1 MQLEPMPERS
11 VSRGE
16 QRDACASV
24 QEARSLHT
32 TNSSKPDTANPRSR
46 IPNTAAKSPRAI
58 QIASLA
64 PIKHPH
70 DKGGLASRGRTCSPG
85 PAPKGARACRIG
97 GSSIGRRTVIQITAP
112 ESSPR
117 ALGPCAR
124 PPRRARAAQAP
135 GSKLTQ
141 ASCMPR
147 RSLAGP
153 SNPSGLR
160 NAVLRFGGMKWQCRG

>member
-1 MQLEPMPERS
+1 MQREPMPERS

-16 QRDACASV
+16 QRHARASV

-32 TNSSKPDTANPRSR
+32 TNSSKRDTANPRSR
-46 IPNTAAKSPRAI
+46 IRNTAAKSPRAI

-64 PIKHPH
+64 PIKHPRAEGTGH
-70 DKGGLASRGRTCSPG
+70 ASRGRTCSPG
-85 PAPKGARACRIG
+85 PAPRGGRACGIWEA
-97 GSSIGRRTVIQITAP
+97 SIGRRTLIQVTA
-112 ESSPR
+112 R

-124 PPRRARAAQAP
+124 PPRRTRAAQAS
-135 GSKLTQ
+135 GSKLAQ

-147 RSLAGP
+147 RSLAGT

-160 NAVLRFGGMKWQCRG
+160 NAVLRLGGMKWQCRG